1 MNLDCQEVLEFLH
14 QQVKDEKNK
23 GEIAEYIP
31 ELKKVSNKDFGVH
44 FSSVDGNSYSAGHS
58 EKKFS
63 IQSIAK
69 VASLALAIELIGGQ
83 LWDRV
88 DVEPS
93 GNAFNS
99 LLQLEN
105 ENGIPRNP
113 LINSGA
119 IVVCDVLISEL
130 KNPKEDFL
138 SFLNSIAGQ
147 NITYDSAI
155 AESEKEEG
163 YRNFALTNYLKS
175 FGNIENDVDDVL
187 DFYFSLC
194 SIKLTCA
201 ELANLFLFLANDG
214 VHPTSEKRI
223 ISKSNTRRIN
233 AIMSTCGFYDEAGEF
248 AYRVGLP
255 GKSGVGGGIIAIHPG
270 KYAIAVYSPKLNP
283 KGNSFRGMKFLE
295 RFTSKTES
303 SIF

>member
-1 MNLDCQEVLEFLH
+1 MDCQEVLEFLH
-14 QQVKDEKNK
+14 QQVKDEKNEGK
-23 GEIAEYIP
+23 IASYIP
-31 ELKKVSNKDFGVH
+31 ELKKVNPKNFGVH
-44 FSSVDGNSYSAGHS
+44 FRSVDDKTFSAGDA

-69 VASLALAIELIGGQ
+69 VASLSMAIELVGGQ
-83 LWDRV
+83 LWERV

-93 GNAFNS
+93 GNAINS

-119 IVVCDVLISEL
+119 IVICDVLISEL
-130 KNPKEDFL
+130 ANPKEEFLKFL
-138 SFLNSIAGQ
+138 SSITGYEV
-147 NITYDSAI
+147 NFDPTI
-155 AESEKEEG
+155 AASEKEEG

-175 FGNIENDVDDVL
+175 FGNIDNDVEIVL

-194 SIKLTCA
+194 SIKLSCA
-201 ELANLFLFLANDG
+201 ELSNLFLYLANDG
-214 VHPTSEKRI
+214 VHPKSKKQV

-255 GKSGVGGGIIAIHPG
+255 GKSGVGGGILAIHPG
-270 KYAIAVYSPKLNP
+270 KYAIAIYSPRLNP
-283 KGNSFRGMKFLE
+283 KGNSYRGMKFLE

>member
-1 MNLDCQEVLEFLH
+1 MIDCQNILDKTYQKVRAMENMGAV
-14 QQVKDEKNK
+14 
-23 GEIAEYIP
+23 ASYIP
-31 ELKKVSNKDFGVH
+31 ELAKVDPAQFGVCLITKTGEK
-44 FSSVDGNSYSAGHS
+44 FMAGDS
-58 EKKFS
+58 DIKFS

-69 VASLALAIELIGGQ
+69 VLSLSLVLSKLGDKLWQRMDFEASG
-83 LWDRV
+83 
-88 DVEPS
+88 S
-93 GNAFNS
+93 AFNS
-99 LLQLEN
+99 LVQLET

-119 IVVCDVLISEL
+119 IVICDVLISEL
-130 KNPKEDFL
+130 ANPKEEFLKFL
-138 SFLNSIAGQ
+138 SSITGYEV
-147 NITYDSAI
+147 NFDPTI
-155 AESEKEEG
+155 AASEKEEG

-175 FGNIENDVDDVL
+175 FGNIDNDVEIVL

-194 SIKLTCA
+194 SIKLSCA
-201 ELANLFLFLANDG
+201 ELSNLFLYLANDG
-214 VHPTSEKRI
+214 VHPKSKKQV

-255 GKSGVGGGIIAIHPG
+255 GKSGVGGGILAIHPG
-270 KYAIAVYSPKLNP
+270 KYAIAIYSPRLNP
-283 KGNSFRGMKFLE
+283 KGNSYRGMKFLE

>member
-1 MNLDCQEVLEFLH
+1 MDCQEILEFLH

-23 GEIAEYIP
+23 GKIAEYIP
-31 ELKKVSNKDFGVH
+31 ELKKVSAKDFGVH
-44 FSSVDGNSYSAGHS
+44 FISIDGKNFSAGDS
-58 EKKFS
+58 GKKFS

-69 VASLALAIELIGGQ
+69 VASFCMAIELVGGQ

-119 IVVCDVLISEL
+119 IVICDILISEL
-130 KNPKEDFL
+130 ENPKEEFL
-138 SFLNSIAGQ
+138 TFLKSIAGQ
-147 NITYDSAI
+147 EISYDSAI
-155 AESEKEEG
+155 AESEKVEG

-175 FGNIENDVDDVL
+175 FGNIENDVDKVL

-194 SIKLTCA
+194 SIKLTCE

-214 VHPTSEKRI
+214 VHPVSKKKI
-223 ISKSNTRRIN
+223 INKSNARRIN

-255 GKSGVGGGIIAIHPG
+255 GKSGVGGGIIAIRPG
-270 KYAIAVYSPKLNP
+270 KYAIAVYSPKLNA

>member
-1 MNLDCQEVLEFLH
+1 MDCQEVLEFLH
-14 QQVKDEKNK
+14 QQVKDEKNEGK
-23 GEIAEYIP
+23 IASYIP
-31 ELKKVSNKDFGVH
+31 ELKKVNPKNFGVH
-44 FSSVDGNSYSAGHS
+44 FRSVDDKTFSAGDA

-69 VASLALAIELIGGQ
+69 VASLSMAIELVGGQ
-83 LWDRV
+83 LWERV

-119 IVVCDVLISEL
+119 IVICDVLISEL
-130 KNPKEDFL
+130 ANPKEEFLKFL
-138 SFLNSIAGQ
+138 SSITGYEV
-147 NITYDSAI
+147 NFDPTI
-155 AESEKEEG
+155 AASEKEEG

-175 FGNIENDVDDVL
+175 FGNIDNDVEIVL

-194 SIKLTCA
+194 SIKLSCA
-201 ELANLFLFLANDG
+201 ELSNLFLYLANDG
-214 VHPTSEKRI
+214 VHPKSKKQV

-255 GKSGVGGGIIAIHPG
+255 GKSGVGGGILAIHPG
-270 KYAIAVYSPKLNP
+270 KYAIAIYSPRLNP
-283 KGNSFRGMKFLE
+283 KGNSYRGMKFLE